1 MQNINFFKAVLY
13 NISLMLRTVLKR
25 GLHENEATS
34 DRHFVLS
41 WAHAGCVETFCHE
54 KRLNNNVGVFEIK

>member
-1 MQNINFFKAVLY
+1 MRLA
-13 NISLMLRTVLKR
+13 RKR

-41 WAHAGCVETFCHE
+41 WAHAGCVEKFCRE
-54 KRLNNNVGVFEIK
+54 KKLNNNVGVFEIK